1 LYRSLPDAK
10 PMPALTGPSI
20 GMLLKR
26 HSGSDAVVVD
36 FIKAGGLA
44 DQSGKVT
51 VGDIIVAVNGVDV
64 RSIPLPTIC
73 ELMANRDHK
82 AICIDTLRD
91 GKPHQVILF
100 RNQPSSRDVT
110 GARLHLKCLFFIWDL
125 LTPLSCC
132 VRSFKL
138 RLFRILSELVSVG
151 ARSFVELA
159 LIVARHPRR
168 VREPQLFW
176 AVVWDWAE
184 G

>member
-1 LYRSLPDAK
+1 
-10 PMPALTGPSI
+10 
-20 GMLLKR
+20 MLLKR

-64 RSIPLPTIC
+64 RSIPLPKIC

-100 RNQPSSRDVT
+100 RHQPSSRDVT
-110 GARLHLKCLFFIWDL
+110 GARLHLKMFVFHLESSNTSVVLRTQHQI
-125 LTPLSCC
+125 TPLPYPYGTCI
-132 VRSFKL
+132 R
-138 RLFRILSELVSVG
+138 RRPILC
-151 ARSFVELA
+151 
-159 LIVARHPRR
+159 
-168 VREPQLFW
+168 
-176 AVVWDWAE
+176 
-184 G
+184 

>member
-1 LYRSLPDAK
+1 
-10 PMPALTGPSI
+10 
-20 GMLLKR
+20 MLLKR
-26 HSGSDAVVVD
+26 HAGSDAVVVE

-100 RNQPSSRDVT
+100 RHQPSSRDVT
-110 GARLHLKCLFFIWDL
+110 GARLHLKMFFIWNL
-125 LTPLSCC
+125 LTHLSCC
-132 VRSFKL
+132 VRSIKL
-138 RLFRILSELVSVG
+138 RIFRIPTELVSVG

-168 VREPQLFW
+168 AGEPQLFW